1 MLPVSP
7 ITSYSTYYRY
17 LSLSQLSS
25 LTLALSTRLHD
36 FYLQVNV
43 AINGKPIPFNMK
55 IGDAGEAF
63 FIFETEGDIP
73 DDLITSPLLEAT
85 KPGQSNIQTLKTGR
99 FGARED
105 GPDADVDVEGDMDM
119 GMGGGLGTSDDRRQT
134 ESTQEPDFLDLNE
147 TGVEPNAEASGSG
160 SETRQDRD
168 RDEAGGRKGAKGKGQ
183 PGLLTRTVGVGKAV
197 IDAVG
202 SVEREKRGEL
212 KDQVDAARNVGE
224 NLVEREFYGVG
235 KESEQDMRLRIRGN
249 DPGDEALPKLKDED
263 LQTPDVIDN
272 GGGLFHSI
280 SGASSTH

>member
-1 MLPVSP
+1 
-7 ITSYSTYYRY
+7 
-17 LSLSQLSS
+17 
-25 LTLALSTRLHD
+25 
-36 FYLQVNV
+36 
-43 AINGKPIPFNMK
+43 MK

-119 GMGGGLGTSDDRRQT
+119 GMGGGLSSSDDRRQT
-134 ESTQEPDFLDLNE
+134 DSTQEPDFLDLNE
-147 TGVEPNAEASGSG
+147 TGVEPNAQASGSGSG
-160 SETRQDRD
+160 SETRQHGE
-168 RDEAGGRKGAKGKGQ
+168 RDEAGSRKGVKGKSQ
-183 PGLLTRTVGVGKAV
+183 PGLLTRTIGMGKAV
-197 IDAVG
+197 IDAAS

-212 KDQVDAARNVGE
+212 KDQVDAARNVTQ
-224 NLVEREFYGVG
+224 NLVETEFYGMG

-263 LQTPDVIDN
+263 LQTPEVIDN
-272 GGGLFHSI
+272 GGRLFVSDLR
-280 SGASSTH
+280 S